1 MPLNVLQDLVTFI
14 TKRKS
19 GEVTLGTRGFS
30 RALLPHARK
39 NNLWYPGHIEVDIW
53 PYQPSSQGLSYQ
65 FVKPDP
71 VNTCNT
77 SQIPCYG
84 TMDCLFYVA
93 VFKYISLLYFFCII
107 TFADIDECLVRRSC
121 PKYHSYCKN
130 TFGSYRC
137 LCTKG
142 YEGVYDA
149 NMQLNICKGKP
160 GLTTKPSFSPTNIA
174 QLQWNEK
181 IKFNFKLNTV
191 TCIIVAKNSKF
202 SQQDQRFR

>member
-19 GEVTLGTRGFS
+19 GEVTLGIRGFS
-30 RALLPHARK
+30 RARLPHARK

-53 PYQPSSQGLSYQ
+53 PYQPSSQSLSYP

-71 VNTCNT
+71 VDTYNT
-77 SQIPCYG
+77 SQIPLG
-84 TMDCLFYVA
+84 ALCL
-93 VFKYISLLYFFCII
+93 YISLLYFFCII

-121 PKYHSYCKN
+121 PRYHSYCKN

-181 IKFNFKLNTV
+181 IKFNFKLNTGNRCNFSLRHLHYRRKKFQV
-191 TCIIVAKNSKF
+191 LPTGSKI
-202 SQQDQRFR
+202 